1 MKNTRKNTRER
12 AQKPVTKQSK
22 PKRRVKL
29 GDVELNEGPEIDAKR
44 DAAIA
49 RFLSTPPKPSQSKRS

>member
-1 MKNTRKNTRER
+1 MKGVRER
-12 AQKPVTKQSK
+12 TQNPATKRSK

-44 DAAIA
+44 DAALA
-49 RFLSTPPKPSQSKRS
+49 RFLNTPPKPSQSKRS